1 MHCVSTVRLIVLGI
15 LLAGGA
21 TACAS
26 VRAGAPAPAGTV
38 QVRERDFQIVLR
50 HGQLSP
56 GMVRF
61 DVRNAGPD
69 DHELILVRDR
79 ERTLPLRLDGL
90 TVNEEA
96 LQRVT
101 IAALEPAGPGADRR
115 LRLRLAKGRYEVFCN
130 MAGHYMAGMHATF
143 VVG

>member
-1 MHCVSTVRLIVLGI
+1 
-15 LLAGGA
+15 
-21 TACAS
+21 
-26 VRAGAPAPAGTV
+26 
-38 QVRERDFQIVLR
+38 
-50 HGQLSP
+50 
-56 GMVRF
+56 MVRF